1 MSLDRCWLVNKLS
14 TDGGGN
20 SPSGIAPIIIRRTAA
35 LGDTLAASVVADKLA
50 DLGYSVVFQ
59 THPASHCL
67 MRRRRSIS
75 RVEEPKAD
83 CHVNLDGCYENDPH
97 RTQKHFYQM
106 FVASA
111 NQQLSRLGIN
121 LGYADNCA
129 PKLMVWPHEKA
140 FALRTLEKYPKPWVF
155 ICPRSHSYQ
164 ARTVPDD
171 IWARTAPQIQGT
183 KFWIGL
189 HPSPP
194 GITDLGLRHMDLVI
208 AHLACADVLVT
219 TDTGPMHIAAAMGVP
234 VVALGQSSSPEQH
247 LSDQQD
253 FEVLWPVGLDCLNCQ
268 KNICPKNSDMPP
280 CQRFNPDVIAQAVN
294 RKLQTSTTENV
305 SAVVAIYKPELATLN
320 RCLESLL
327 PQVQEIVVSME
338 GDSIVPRGA
347 NLDKKIRYVRKEAR
361 GIGYSRNQNAGA
373 RHSSGKYLLVMND
386 DVFLEKDAVQKM
398 LDVVKSDP
406 KVGLVSNLLYYPN
419 GGGIYHS
426 GKVRSPGVMGWS
438 HVNYRMQEP
447 AYYEPTEAENTCGAC
462 TLIPRKVWFE
472 VGALDEE
479 YFLFSQDDD
488 MSLKIRKHGYK
499 VMFTP
504 HSKGTHLEHQSVS
517 KVGQIS
523 ELVARDN
530 AVFDRKWR
538 RYLTHN
544 LHRIPGNF
552 DYL

>member
-20 SPSGIAPIIIRRTAA
+20 SPSGIAPIVIRRTAA

-75 RVEEPKAD
+75 RVEEPKGD

-208 AHLACADVLVT
+208 AYLACADVLVT
-219 TDTGPMHIAAAMGVP
+219 TDTGPMHIAAAFGVP

-253 FEVLWPVGLDCLNCQ
+253 FEVIWPEGLDCLNCQ
-268 KNICPKNSDMPP
+268 KNICPKNPDMPP

-305 SAVVAIYKPELATLN
+305 SAVVAIYKPEVGMLN
-320 RCLESLL
+320 KCLTSLL
-327 PQVQEIVVSME
+327 PQVQEIVVAME
-338 GDSIVPRGA
+338 GDSVVPHGA
-347 NLDKKIRYVRKEAR
+347 NLDRKIRYIRKEAR
-361 GIGYSRNQNAGA
+361 GIGYSRNQNHAV
-373 RHSSGKYLLVMND
+373 RHSSGKYILLSND
-386 DVFLEKDAVQKM
+386 DVEYKPNAVAKM
-398 LDVVKSDP
+398 LEVIKADP
-406 KVGLVSNLLYYPN
+406 KVGLVSNLLRYPD
-419 GGGIYHS
+419 GTIYHS
-426 GKVRSPGVMGWS
+426 GKVRAPGVRGWG
-438 HVNYRMQEP
+438 HVSYRNQDP
-447 AYYEPTEAENTCGAC
+447 AYYEPTEMENVCGC
-462 TLIPRKVWFE
+462 VNLVTRKAFYE
-472 VGALDEE
+472 IGGYDEE
-479 YFLFSQDDD
+479 FYLFSQDDAF
-488 MSLKIRKHGYK
+488 SLSMRKHGYK

-504 HSKGTHLEHQSVS
+504 HSEATHWEHQSVA

-523 ELVARDN
+523 QLVSRDN
-530 AVFDRKWR
+530 AVFDRKWHK
-538 RYLTHN
+538 YLDHN
-544 LHRIPGNF
+544 IGNAFGNF
-552 DYL
+552 NYT